1 MLLIRQLF
9 PYLFYQCCCQ
19 YHFINYPG
27 ANIERK
33 NSQWSPF
40 FIVADRGNLELYQY
54 VSEKVNLIN
63 PAKVDGR
70 TPLDFAAMNGNL
82 SICRFIVAN
91 SAEKNPKDVDGITTL
106 HLAARY
112 GQLLVCRMLVRN
124 VSDKNPQCNLGRTP
138 FHAAAIGESFHFEF
152 DGALSLN
159 VATTLEIGDWRYRRL
174 EICKLF
180 IENISDKNPSDM
192 HGYTVLHAA
201 TRSGHLEICRLVIQ
215 SVINKNPQSHFGDT
229 PLHEAARG
237 GHLEVC
243 RLLMESVDDID
254 PVNGRGEL
262 PLHESVRSGNIQV
275 YKLLWGNGFRNLII
289 KKELVK
295 IAFQEGNLD
304 MCKFLV
310 DNEENCNMNIINR
323 VLFMTLLMYLN
334 SFFGTNFRRI
344 WPKHYFA
351 AVCLN
356 LMIPFT
362 LQILY
367 MKTFETF
374 VSNVFVNNLL
384 ESGHSLHFLLFSIL
398 CIVFY
403 STFIVPYSRL
413 ARWHFYTSFLPR
425 FNNAA
430 YTLMLSLVS
439 VLTSL
444 LFWNPLSCLFYLCIF
459 TALRFCIKRMKGF

>member
-1 MLLIRQLF
+1 M
-9 PYLFYQCCCQ
+9 
-19 YHFINYPG
+19 
-27 ANIERK
+27 
-33 NSQWSPF
+33 
-40 FIVADRGNLELYQY
+40 
-54 VSEKVNLIN
+54 SEKVNLIN

-82 SICRFIVAN
+82 RICRFIIAN
-91 SAEKNPKDVDGITTL
+91 SAEKNPKDADGITTL

-112 GQLLVCRMLVRN
+112 GQLLVCRMLISN
-124 VSDKNPQCNLGRTP
+124 ISDKNPQCNLGRTP

-152 DGALSLN
+152 DGALSLD
-159 VATTLEIGDWRYRRL
+159 VATTLEIGDWNYRRL
-174 EICKLF
+174 EICKLLN
-180 IENISDKNPSDM
+180 ENISDKNPSDM

-201 TRSGHLEICRLVIQ
+201 SSSGHLEICRLVIQ
-215 SVINKNPQSHFGDT
+215 SLVDKNPPCLNGDT

-243 RLLMESVDDID
+243 RLLMNSVDDID
-254 PVNGRGEL
+254 IVNGSGEL

-275 YKLLWGNGFRNLII
+275 FKLLWGNGFRNLII

-295 IAFQEGNLD
+295 IAFQKGDLD

-310 DNEENCNMNIINR
+310 DNEENCNMNIITR

-334 SFFGTNFRRI
+334 SFFGTNFRRT

-367 MKTFETF
+367 MKM

-384 ESGHSLHFLLFSIL
+384 ESGHSLHFLLFGIL

-413 ARWHFYTSFLPR
+413 ARWRFYTSFLPR

-430 YTLMLSLVS
+430 YALMLSLVS
-439 VLTSL
+439 VFSSL
-444 LFWNPLSCLFYLCIF
+444 LFWNPLSCLFYLCIY
-459 TALRFCIKRMKGF
+459 TTLRFCIKRMKGF

>member
-1 MLLIRQLF
+1 M
-9 PYLFYQCCCQ
+9 
-19 YHFINYPG
+19 
-27 ANIERK
+27 
-33 NSQWSPF
+33 
-40 FIVADRGNLELYQY
+40 D
-54 VSEKVNLIN
+54 LIN

-82 SICRFIVAN
+82 RICNFIIAN
-91 SAEKNPKDVDGITTL
+91 SAEKNPKDADGITTL

-112 GQLLVCRMLVRN
+112 GQLLVCRMLISN
-124 VSDKNPQCNLGRTP
+124 ISDKNPQCNLGRTP
-138 FHAAAIGESFHFEF
+138 FHAAAIGESFPFEF
-152 DGALSLN
+152 DGALSLD
-159 VATTLEIGDWRYRRL
+159 VATTLEVGDWNYRRL

-180 IENISDKNPSDM
+180 IENISDKNPSDT
-192 HGYTVLHAA
+192 HGFTVLHAA
-201 TRSGHLEICRLVIQ
+201 TRSGHLEICRLVIK
-215 SVINKNPQSHFGDT
+215 SLVDKNPPCLNGDT

-243 RLLMESVDDID
+243 RLLMKDIDIDDID
-254 PVNGRGEL
+254 SVNGSGEM

-295 IAFQEGNLD
+295 IAFQEGNLN

-310 DNEENCNMNIINR
+310 DNDENCTMNIINR
-323 VLFMTLLMYLN
+323 VWFMTLMMYLN
-334 SFFGTNFRRI
+334 SFFGTKFRRT

-351 AVCLN
+351 AVCLY
-356 LMIPFT
+356 LLVPFT

-367 MKTFETF
+367 MKTHETF
-374 VSNVFVNNLL
+374 VSNVFTNNLL
-384 ESGHSLHFLLFSIL
+384 ESGHSLHFLLFGIL

-425 FNNAA
+425 FNNVA
-430 YTLMLSLVS
+430 YMILSFSVS
-439 VLTSL
+439 VLSAIL
-444 LFWNPLSCLFYLCIF
+444 LWNPLSCLFYLCIF
-459 TALRFCIKRMKGF
+459 TTLRFCIKRMKGF

>member
-1 MLLIRQLF
+1 M
-9 PYLFYQCCCQ
+9 
-19 YHFINYPG
+19 
-27 ANIERK
+27 
-33 NSQWSPF
+33 
-40 FIVADRGNLELYQY
+40 
-54 VSEKVNLIN
+54 NLIN

-82 SICRFIVAN
+82 RICRFIIAN

-112 GQLLVCRMLVRN
+112 GQLLVCRMLISN
-124 VSDKNPQCNLGRTP
+124 ISDKNPQCNLGRTP

-152 DGALSLN
+152 DGALSLD

-174 EICKLF
+174 EICKLL

-201 TRSGHLEICRLVIQ
+201 TRNGHLEICRLVTQ
-215 SVINKNPQSHFGDT
+215 SVVNKNPQSHFGDT

-243 RLLMESVDDID
+243 RLLMKDIDIDDID
-254 PVNGRGEL
+254 PINARGEM

-295 IAFQEGNLD
+295 IAFQDGNLD

-310 DNEENCNMNIINR
+310 DNEENSNMNIITR
-323 VLFMTLLMYLN
+323 VLFMNLLMYLH
-334 SFFGTNFRRI
+334 SFFGTKFRRT

-356 LMIPFT
+356 LLVPFT

-374 VSNVFVNNLL
+374 VSNVVISNLL
-384 ESGHSLHFLLFSIL
+384 ESGHSLQLLLIGIL
-398 CIVFY
+398 CIVFFI
-403 STFIVPYSRL
+403 TFLSEIRL
-413 ARWHFYTSFLPR
+413 TDLQFYISFL
-425 FNNAA
+425 
-430 YTLMLSLVS
+430 SLIL
-439 VLTSL
+439 VLTSFV
-444 LFWNPLSCLFYLCIF
+444 FWNPFSCLFYLCIF
-459 TALRFCIKRMKGF
+459 TTLRFCIKRMKGF